1 MRVRREELRLM
12 TSGAIPTTRRGRLPD
27 FLGIGPPRAATSWLD
42 AVLRGHVGLPRE
54 IKEVDFFIENYARG
68 IEWYKNYFRDCD
80 PDLPVGEICP
90 SYYSDVARERIAL
103 HMPDCRI
110 ICTFRDP
117 VERRYSFYK
126 LALRNAW
133 TNEDFETWVAKHPVN
148 DGRGLQ
154 AWLDTFGR
162 DRVLVL
168 IHDDLEAD
176 AQSYLDSVCDFMGI
190 ARIVVAESPIAQ
202 RRINTFSAPP
212 RNRRLARRARKLRD
226 WLKSREA
233 YGTIHLLGRAGF
245 WRYCF
250 EGGEEFATLGREVEA
265 RLRDHFRP
273 EVEAIEGVIG
283 RDLSMWKNPREAVRV
298 DAAMRA

>member
-1 MRVRREELRLM
+1 MV
-12 TSGAIPTTRRGRLPD
+12 SGAAAEPTGGRLPD
-27 FLGIGPPRAATSWLD
+27 FLGVGPPRTATSWLD

-54 IKEVDFFIENYARG
+54 VKEVDFFIENYARG
-68 IEWYKNYFRDCD
+68 IEWYKSYFRDCD
-80 PDLPVGEICP
+80 PNLPLGEICP
-90 SYYSDVARERIAL
+90 SYYSSIGRERIAL
-103 HMPDCRI
+103 HIPRCRI

-133 TNEDFETWVAKHPVN
+133 TVDDFETWVAKHPVYN
-148 DGRGLQ
+148 DSGLKP
-154 AWLDTFGR
+154 WFETFGR

-176 AQSYLDSVCDFMGI
+176 AQSYLDRVCDFIGI
-190 ARIVVAESPIAQ
+190 AHIAIAGSPIAQ
-202 RRINTFSAPP
+202 RRINTFATSP

-233 YGTIHLLGRAGF
+233 YGTIHLLGRTGF

-250 EGGEEFATLGREVEA
+250 AGGEEFGALSPAVEA
-265 RLRDHFRP
+265 RLRDRVRP
-273 EVEAIEGVIG
+273 EVEALENLIG
-283 RDLSMWKNPREAVRV
+283 RDLSAWKNPREEARV
-298 DAAMRA
+298 EAAIRT

>member
-1 MRVRREELRLM
+1 MAAGSASTAM
-12 TSGAIPTTRRGRLPD
+12 RGRLPD

-54 IKEVDFFIENYARG
+54 IKEVDFFVENYARG
-68 IEWYKNYFRDCD
+68 IEWYKSYFRDCD
-80 PDLPVGEICP
+80 PNLPAGEICP
-90 SYYSDVARERIAL
+90 SYYSQIARERIAL
-103 HMPDCRI
+103 HIPHCRI

-133 TNEDFETWVAKHPVN
+133 TSEDFETWVAQHPVN
-148 DGRGLQ
+148 DGRGLR
-154 AWLDTFGR
+154 AWLETFGR

-168 IHDDLEAD
+168 IHDDLESD
-176 AQSYLDSVCDFMGI
+176 AQSYLDSVCDFIGI
-190 ARIVVAESPIAQ
+190 GRIGVAETPIAQ

-226 WLKSREA
+226 WLKAREA
-233 YGTIHLLGRAGF
+233 YGTIHLLGRAGL

-250 EGGEEFATLGREVEA
+250 EGGKEFAELSPAVEA
-265 RLRDHFRP
+265 RLRERFRP

-283 RDLSMWKNPREAVRV
+283 RDLSRWKTPREAARV
-298 DAAMRA
+298 EAAMRA

>member
-1 MRVRREELRLM
+1 LRVHGEELPPM
-12 TSGAIPTTRRGRLPD
+12 TSGAIPTPPRGRLPD

-54 IKEVDFFIENYARG
+54 IKEVDFFVENYARG
-68 IEWYKNYFRDCD
+68 IEWYKSYFRDCD
-80 PDLPVGEICP
+80 PDLPAGEICP
-90 SYYSDVARERIAL
+90 SYYSEVARERIAL
-103 HMPDCRI
+103 HIPHCRI

-126 LALRNAW
+126 LALRNVW

-148 DGRGLQ
+148 DGRGLKT
-154 AWLDTFGR
+154 WLDTFGR

-176 AQSYLDSVCDFMGI
+176 AQSYLDSVCDFIGI
-190 ARIVVAESPIAQ
+190 GRIAVAESPIAQ

-233 YGTIHLLGRAGF
+233 YGTIHLLGRSGL

-250 EGGEEFATLGREVEA
+250 EGGEEFAALSPEVEA
-265 RLRDHFRP
+265 RLREHFRP

-283 RDLSMWKNPREAVRV
+283 RDLSMWKTSRGAARV
-298 DAAMRA
+298 KAAMRA